1 MRHRKIT
8 EHRVRTLRPK
18 AQRYQ
23 ITEDN
28 LQIEVNPSGR
38 KVWFFIGRQQGKV
51 RKKKLGEYPNLPVKA
66 AREKVTEFQ
75 HERNQGVKVVEDPS
89 SLEAFVEGPFREWC
103 LAHRK
108 QGEET
113 MRRLRHTHL
122 PHLGEQ
128 KLRDITVQDI
138 ERQKARLLR
147 TKKPA
152 TVKRDLGDLRRVFT
166 KAVEWGNLRRSPA
179 SFVSDPRVEHAEKLY
194 LSDDELR
201 RLDEALKDWDRLSR
215 DDEYPETRYLHP
227 MFATYIRVIANTG
240 MRRNEALSIE
250 FRDIHIGKGT
260 PDDPHTLTVRA
271 EVSKTGRRR
280 VIPVNKALLEHLQL
294 IRLVTK
300 NWEPQTW
307 EQFVSDHNRR
317 LFEFRHIKRPWDRLR
332 KMAKLEHITLHQL
345 RHNFASQLVLRG
357 APPSVIQRLMGHTS
371 IETTMLYFSV
381 RQEDAV
387 EAVNLL

>member
-8 EHRVRTLRPK
+8 EHWVRTLRPK
-18 AQRYQ
+18 VERYQ

-51 RKKKLGEYPNLPVKA
+51 RKKKLGEYPDLPVKA
-66 AREKVTEFQ
+66 ARESVTEFQ

-89 SLEAFVEGPFREWC
+89 SLEAFVEGSFKEWC

-122 PHLGEQ
+122 PQLGER
-128 KLRDITVQDI
+128 KLRDLTVQDI
-138 ERQKARLLR
+138 ERQKAKLLS

-201 RLDEALKDWDRLSR
+201 RLNDALRAWDQLSS
-215 DDEYPETRYLHP
+215 DDEYPETRHLHP
-227 MFATYIRVIANTG
+227 MFANYIRVIANTG

-260 PDDPHTLTVRA
+260 SEDPHTLTVRP

-280 VIPVNKALLEHLQL
+280 VIPVNQALLEHLPFIEMDWGPDIWQ
-294 IRLVTK
+294 R
-300 NWEPQTW
+300 
-307 EQFVSDHNRR
+307 FVSDHNRR

-345 RHNFASQLVLRG
+345 RHNFASQLVLKG